1 MRIVSGSHRSRQ
13 IKAPSNLPVR
23 PTTDMAKEAIF
34 NIMVN
39 HFDLDDVVVLDL
51 FAGTGNISYEFAS
64 RGALG
69 VTSIDTELRCVDFI
83 RSTAKSLGFEEILS
97 FRSDAF
103 RFLQN
108 TQNTYDIIFCDPP
121 YDLEGVERIP
131 VLVKERNLL
140 REGGWLVIEHSG
152 KSNYTKSHG
161 FSQQRR
167 YGSVNFSI
175 FTFTDA
181 ISEKAGTSAV
191 PENDSCI
198 ADKVDESTDVHDINS
213 KE

>member
-13 IKAPSNLPVR
+13 IKAPKNLPVR

-83 RSTAKSLGFEEILS
+83 RTTAKSLGFEVILS

-121 YDLEGVERIP
+121 YDLEGVDRIP

-140 REGGWLVIEHSG
+140 REGGWLIIEHSARSDY
-152 KSNYTKSHG
+152 KQSPG
-161 FSQQRR
+161 FSQQRK

-175 FTFTDA
+175 FTFIDTNSKVPGTDA
-181 ISEKAGTSAV
+181 F
-191 PENDSCI
+191 PENDSNKTGI
-198 ADKVDESTDVHDINS
+198 ADDSADAHDIN
-213 KE
+213 E

>member
-13 IKAPSNLPVR
+13 IKAPKNLPVR

-121 YDLEGVERIP
+121 YDLEGVDRIP
-131 VLVKERNLL
+131 VIVKERNLL
-140 REGGWLVIEHSG
+140 REGGWLIIEHSG
-152 KSNYTKSHG
+152 KSNYTQSPG

-175 FTFTDA
+175 FT
-181 ISEKAGTSAV
+181 K
-191 PENDSCI
+191 
-198 ADKVDESTDVHDINS
+198 
-213 KE
+213 